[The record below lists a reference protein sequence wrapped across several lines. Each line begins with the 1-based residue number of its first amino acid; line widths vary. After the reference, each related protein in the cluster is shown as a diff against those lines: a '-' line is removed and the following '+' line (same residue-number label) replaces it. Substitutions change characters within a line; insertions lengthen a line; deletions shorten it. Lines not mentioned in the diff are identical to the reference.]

1 MMEENQRRNQL
12 REARVKLEKTRKNLN
27 RVARVQENMRR
38 AKTNLNEIE
47 QQEQLAQN
55 NRLNYG
61 IRFWSTYRGHD
72 RQEVNGIIW
81 NHNSR

>member
-1 MMEENQRRNQL
+1 MEENQRRNQL

-47 QQEQLAQN
+47 QQEQ
-55 NRLNYG
+55 
-61 IRFWSTYRGHD
+61 
-72 RQEVNGIIW
+72 
-81 NHNSR
+81 